1 MSADG
6 RVVIEIGGDA
16 KPLEKALTT
25 AEADT
30 SKAASAISDSL
41 SETMKRAETGTNEAI
56 NAMCEAINT
65 MCEKLENSIST
76 TSSAA
81 QNIEKELSNAFKNP
95 QTEVNNL
102 NNSVS
107 KTSTVFSK
115 VKSVASGAANAI
127 CTGFKAVG
135 TAVTAAS
142 GAITALGGLAV
153 NVGKSYENS
162 VNKVASIADTT
173 VVSID
178 ELSSRVKEM
187 SLDTGT
193 AAEELNEALYQT
205 ISATGDT
212 ANALDLVSAAV
223 KAAKGGFTDT
233 TTAVDGLTTVLNS
246 YGMAASEAESL
257 ANKFLVTQ
265 NKGKTTF
272 GELAGSIGN
281 VVPTA
286 SAAGVSVDELLSAV
300 AALTANGINT
310 ASAMTGLKAAL
321 SNIIT
326 PSDGAAKAAK
336 QMGID
341 FSASAL
347 KAKGLSGFMADIQ
360 AATNGDS
367 EAMAQLFGSVE
378 ALNSVL
384 VLTGNGSKLFN
395 ETLDEMAVNSTALDN
410 AYSVMTKSLDTSL
423 EKLKNSA
430 KVFGIN
436 FYESVSEPLSDVVT
450 LANGYISKLSEAFE
464 EGGVTALSKSIGS
477 VLGEAVGA
485 VASYLPGIVSVGSD
499 VITSLAEGLNENAD
513 IIMSSVE
520 TVFITLV
527 DTISELTPTLAQTAE
542 KMLVSFGDFLARNTY
557 SVTNAA
563 FGIITTIANGLTA
576 ALPKLIP
583 AAMECVTSLAAAILD
598 NVDELLNCA
607 TDIIEALCDGL
618 VDAVPIFIERAPE
631 ILFGLASALINAAAT
646 AFIDVPVTIATEI
659 SEGLIGHNW
668 NDTASVTME
677 NLANAYEKAVD
688 SVADKLAKT
697 GERIN
702 AFLAIDTSPG
712 GESTE
717 LYTGKTK
724 SELEGMISKTSD
736 DLDKYRAAMKE
747 LSSEEV
753 GYDPT
758 KLSQETYN
766 ALAEEFGAD
775 RMGEIDLLLDKNIK
789 YLKSKKTAMLEAWQ
803 ELFEAEREAYTY
815 KSNMPESSAIADYY
829 NKNGKANEEALQN
842 FLNSVEKTADAV
854 SDVGK
859 TAGEEIGDTAE
870 DLEDEMEKFYEDL
883 QYRLARGWI
892 DEDKFRAEL
901 RAKLESDAKYSS
913 AEYTRYWQMIA
924 ENDEKAAEETSKKHS
939 ELSSI
944 VSEAESLGASLNKAS
959 TFSVTSET
967 DKRSGDVTKTYGI
980 SDYGKKVEAR
990 KKLLERIRSLADK
1003 GVPKSMLQ
1011 ELIGMDPEE
1020 ALVFANQLDRL
1031 GADELNGLT
1040 SDYAEFEKLGNEI
1053 AAEVTASGYDDF
1065 VEAGKSYAEAL
1076 AEGINAN
1083 QNTIQEALFNALP
1096 ELRELI
1102 DGAVAVKQSS
1112 FSTAAV
1118 SGTSVSS
1125 GSSASSSTVYGRTA
1139 SAGKLSAVIPIDITL
1154 TMDGKK
1160 VAEVVTEHQKNID
1173 IEGGN

>member
-6 RVVIEIGGDA
+6 RVIIDINGNSKPFLQALNSA
-16 KPLEKALTT
+16 KT
-25 AEADT
+25 
-30 SKAASAISDSL
+30 
-41 SETMKRAETGTNEAI
+41 
-56 NAMCEAINT
+56 
-65 MCEKLENSIST
+65 
-76 TSSAA
+76 
-81 QNIEKELSNAFKNP
+81 
-95 QTEVNNL
+95 
-102 NNSVS
+102 
-107 KTSTVFSK
+107 
-115 VKSVASGAANAI
+115 VASSAANAI
-127 CTGFKAVG
+127 CAGFKAVG

-223 KAAKGGFTDT
+223 KAARGGFTDT

-395 ETLDEMAVNSTALDN
+395 ETLDEMAVNSSALDN

-464 EGGVTALSKSIGS
+464 EGGATALSKSIGN

-485 VASYLPGIVSVGSD
+485 VASYLPDIVSVGSD

-513 IIMSSVE
+513 IIMSSAE

-563 FGIITTIANGLTA
+563 FGIITTVVNGLTA

-607 TDIIEALCDGL
+607 TDIIGALCDGL

-688 SVADKLAKT
+688 SVAEKLTRT
-697 GERIN
+697 GEKLN
-702 AFLAIDTSPG
+702 AFFSIDTSPDR
-712 GESTE
+712 ESSD
-717 LYTGKTK
+717 LYAGKTK
-724 SELEGMISKTSD
+724 SELEVMISETSD
-736 DLDKYRAAMKE
+736 ALNRYQAAMDE
-747 LSSEEV
+747 LSDEEV

-766 ALAEEFGAD
+766 ALADEFGAD

-829 NKNGKANEEALQN
+829 NKNGKKNEEALQS
-842 FLNSVEKTADAV
+842 FLNDIEETADAV
-854 SDVGK
+854 SDVGEAA
-859 TAGEEIGDTAE
+859 AGEIGDTAE

-883 QYRLARGWI
+883 QYRLARGRI

-901 RAKLESDAKYSS
+901 KAKLESDAKYSS

-990 KKLLERIRSLADK
+990 KTLLERIKSLADK

-1076 AEGINAN
+1076 AEGISAN

-1112 FSTAAV
+1112 VSTAAV

>member
-6 RVVIEIGGDA
+6 RVIIDINGNS
-16 KPLEKALTT
+16 KPFLQALN
-25 AEADT
+25 
-30 SKAASAISDSL
+30 SA
-41 SETMKRAETGTNEAI
+41 
-56 NAMCEAINT
+56 
-65 MCEKLENSIST
+65 
-76 TSSAA
+76 
-81 QNIEKELSNAFKNP
+81 
-95 QTEVNNL
+95 
-102 NNSVS
+102 
-107 KTSTVFSK
+107 
-115 VKSVASGAANAI
+115 KSVASGTANAI
-127 CTGFKAVG
+127 CAGFKAVG

-187 SLDTGT
+187 SLDTGM

-450 LANGYISKLSEAFE
+450 LANGYINKLSEAFE

-485 VASYLPGIVSVGSD
+485 VASYLPNIVSVGSD

-513 IIMSSVE
+513 IIMSSAE
-520 TVFITLV
+520 AVFITLV
-527 DTISELTPTLAQTAE
+527 DTVSELTPTLAQTAE

-563 FGIITTIANGLTA
+563 FGIITTVANGIIG

-583 AAMECVTSLAAAILD
+583 AAMECVTSLASAILD

-702 AFLAIDTSPG
+702 AFLALDTSPS
-712 GESTE
+712 GESPE
-717 LYTGKTK
+717 LYTGKTE
-724 SELEGMISKTSD
+724 SELEGMISETSD
-736 DLDKYRAAMKE
+736 ALDRYQAAMDE

-758 KLSQETYN
+758 KLSQETYK

-775 RMGEIDLLLDKNIK
+775 RMGEIDLLLEKNIK
-789 YLKSKKTAMLEAWQ
+789 YLTDKKIAMLAAWQ
-803 ELFEAEREAYTY
+803 GLFEAEGASRSYS
-815 KSNMPESSAIADYY
+815 KPESSAIADYY
-829 NKNGKANEEALQN
+829 NKNGKKNEEALQS
-842 FLNSVEKTADAV
+842 FLNDIEETADAV
-854 SDVGK
+854 SDVGEAA
-859 TAGEEIGDTAE
+859 AGEIGDTAE

-901 RAKLESDAKYSS
+901 KAKLESDAKYSS

-924 ENDEKAAEETSKKHS
+924 ENDEKAAEETSQKHS
-939 ELSSI
+939 ELENI
-944 VSEAESLGASLNKAS
+944 VSEAANLSASLNKAD

-990 KKLLERIRSLADK
+990 KTLLERIKSLADK

-1076 AEGINAN
+1076 AEGISAN

-1112 FSTAAV
+1112 VSTAAV

-1139 SAGKLSAVIPIDITL
+1139 SAGKLSAVIPIDISL
-1154 TMDGKK
+1154 TMDGKE
-1160 VAEVVTEHQKNID
+1160 VAKLVTEHQKNID

>member
-1 MSADG
+1 MAGDG

-115 VKSVASGAANAI
+115 VKSVALSAANAI
-127 CTGFKAVG
+127 CAGFKAVG

-173 VVSID
+173 VASIA

-233 TTAVDGLTTVLNS
+233 TTAVDGLTTVLNA

-272 GELAGSIGN
+272 GELASSIGN

-326 PSDGAAKAAK
+326 PSDSAAKAAK

-395 ETLDEMAVNSTALDN
+395 ETLDEMAVNSTALDD

-423 EKLKNSA
+423 AKLKNSA

-450 LANGYISKLSEAFE
+450 LANGYINKLSEAFE
-464 EGGVTALSKSIGS
+464 EGGVTALSKSIGN
-477 VLGEAVGA
+477 VLGEAVA
-485 VASYLPGIVSVGSD
+485 NYLPDIVSVGSD

-513 IIMSSVE
+513 IIMSSAE

-527 DTISELTPTLAQTAE
+527 DTISNMTPTLAQTAE

-563 FGIITTIANGLTA
+563 FGIITTIANGITG

-583 AAMECVTSLAAAILD
+583 AAMECITSLAAALLD

-631 ILFGLASALINAAAT
+631 ILLGLASALINAAAT

-659 SEGLIGHNW
+659 AEGLIGYNW
-668 NDTASVTME
+668 NDTAEVTMK
-677 NLANAYEKAVD
+677 NLASAYDKAVD
-688 SVADKLAKT
+688 SVADKLTRT
-697 GERIN
+697 GEKLN
-702 AFLAIDTSPG
+702 AFLSIDTSPDR
-712 GESTE
+712 ESSE
-717 LYTGKTK
+717 LYIGKTK
-724 SELEGMISKTSD
+724 SELEEMISETSD
-736 DLDKYRAAMKE
+736 ALEKYQAAMKE

-775 RMGEIDLLLDKNIK
+775 RMGKIDLLLDKNIE

-803 ELFEAEREAYTY
+803 ELFEAERETYTY

-829 NKNGKANEEALQN
+829 NKNGKKNEEALQN
-842 FLNSVEKTADAV
+842 FLNGIEGTADSI
-854 SDVGK
+854 SDAGK
-859 TAGEEIGDTAE
+859 TAETKIGDTAE

-892 DEDKFRAEL
+892 DEDEVKSRL
-901 RAKLESDAKYSS
+901 RTKLESDAKYSS
-913 AEYTRYWQMIA
+913 AEYTRYWQIIA
-924 ENDEKAAEETSKKHS
+924 ENDKKAAEETSKKHS
-939 ELSSI
+939 ELTSI
-944 VSEAESLGASLNKAS
+944 ISEVENLSASLNKAD

-967 DKRSGDVTKTYGI
+967 NKRSGDVTKTYGI

-990 KKLLERIRSLADK
+990 KTLLERIKSLADK

-1011 ELIGMDPEE
+1011 ELIGLDPEE
-1020 ALVFANQLDRL
+1020 ALIFANQLDRL

-1083 QNTIQEALFNALP
+1083 QNAIQEALFNALP
-1096 ELRELI
+1096 EFRELL
-1102 DGAVAVKQSS
+1102 DNAVSTKQASV
-1112 FSTAAV
+1112 STAAV
-1118 SGTSVSS
+1118 SSTSVSS
-1125 GSSASSSTVYGRTA
+1125 GSSVPSSSVQGRTG
-1139 SAGKLSAVIPIDITL
+1139 SAGTLSAVIPIDITL
-1154 TMDGKK
+1154 TMDGKE
-1160 VAEVVTEHQKNID
+1160 VAKVVTEQQKNID

>member
-6 RVVIEIGGDA
+6 RVIIDINGNS
-16 KPLEKALTT
+16 KPFLQALN
-25 AEADT
+25 
-30 SKAASAISDSL
+30 SA
-41 SETMKRAETGTNEAI
+41 
-56 NAMCEAINT
+56 
-65 MCEKLENSIST
+65 
-76 TSSAA
+76 
-81 QNIEKELSNAFKNP
+81 
-95 QTEVNNL
+95 
-102 NNSVS
+102 
-107 KTSTVFSK
+107 
-115 VKSVASGAANAI
+115 KSVASGTANAI
-127 CTGFKAVG
+127 CAGFKAVG

-187 SLDTGT
+187 SLNTGT

-450 LANGYISKLSEAFE
+450 LANGYINKLSEAFE

-485 VASYLPGIVSVGSD
+485 VASYLPDIVSVGSD

-513 IIMSSVE
+513 VIMSSAE

-563 FGIITTIANGLTA
+563 FGIITTVANGLTA

-583 AAMECVTSLAAAILD
+583 AAMECVTSLAEAILD

-631 ILFGLASALINAAAT
+631 ILLGLASALINAAAT

-702 AFLAIDTSPG
+702 AFLALDTSPS
-712 GESTE
+712 GESPE

-724 SELEGMISKTSD
+724 SELEGMISETSD
-736 DLDKYRAAMKE
+736 ALDRYQAAMDE

-775 RMGEIDLLLDKNIK
+775 RMGEIDLLLEKNIK
-789 YLKSKKTAMLEAWQ
+789 YLTDKKIAMLAAWQ
-803 ELFEAEREAYTY
+803 ELFEAEGTERSYS
-815 KSNMPESSAIADYY
+815 KPESSAIADYY
-829 NKNGKANEEALQN
+829 NKNGKKNEEALQS
-842 FLNSVEKTADAV
+842 FLNSVEETADEV
-854 SDVGK
+854 SGVGEAA
-859 TAGEEIGDTAE
+859 AGDF
-870 DLEDEMEKFYEDL
+870 EDEMEKFYEDL

-892 DEDKFRAEL
+892 DEDEFRAEL

-924 ENDEKAAEETSKKHS
+924 ENDEKAAEETSQKHS

-944 VSEAESLGASLNKAS
+944 VSEAESLGASLNKAD

-990 KKLLERIRSLADK
+990 KKLLERIKSLADK
-1003 GVPKSMLQ
+1003 NLPKSMLQ

-1020 ALVFANQLDRL
+1020 ALVFADQLDRL

-1076 AEGINAN
+1076 AEGISAN

-1096 ELRELI
+1096 ELRELV
-1102 DGAVAVKQSS
+1102 DGAVAEKQSS
-1112 FSTAAV
+1112 VSTAAV

-1139 SAGKLSAVIPIDITL
+1139 SAEKLSAVIPIDITL

>member
-6 RVVIEIGGDA
+6 RVIIDINGNSKPFLQALNSA
-16 KPLEKALTT
+16 KT
-25 AEADT
+25 
-30 SKAASAISDSL
+30 
-41 SETMKRAETGTNEAI
+41 
-56 NAMCEAINT
+56 
-65 MCEKLENSIST
+65 
-76 TSSAA
+76 
-81 QNIEKELSNAFKNP
+81 
-95 QTEVNNL
+95 
-102 NNSVS
+102 
-107 KTSTVFSK
+107 
-115 VKSVASGAANAI
+115 VASGAASAI
-127 CTGFKAVG
+127 CAGFKAVG

-326 PSDGAAKAAK
+326 PSDSAAKAAK

-450 LANGYISKLSEAFE
+450 LANGYINKLSEAFE

-485 VASYLPGIVSVGSD
+485 VASYLPDIVSVGSD

-513 IIMSSVE
+513 VIMSSAE
-520 TVFITLV
+520 TVFLTLV

-563 FGIITTIANGLTA
+563 FGIITTIANGIIG
-576 ALPKLIP
+576 ALPELIP

-618 VDAVPIFIERAPE
+618 VDAVPVFIERAPE
-631 ILFGLASALINAAAT
+631 ILLGLASALINAAAT

-659 SEGLIGHNW
+659 AEGLIGYNW
-668 NDTASVTME
+668 NDTANVTMK
-677 NLANAYEKAVD
+677 NLASAYDKAVD
-688 SVADKLAKT
+688 SVTEKLTRT
-697 GERIN
+697 GEKLN
-702 AFLAIDTSPG
+702 AFFSIDTSPDR
-712 GESTE
+712 ESSD

-724 SELEGMISKTSD
+724 SELEEMISETSD
-736 DLDKYRAAMKE
+736 ALDRYQAAMDE
-747 LSSEEV
+747 LSDEEV

-758 KLSQETYN
+758 KLSQETYK

-775 RMGEIDLLLDKNIK
+775 RMGEIDLLLDKNIE

-815 KSNMPESSAIADYY
+815 KSNTPESSAIADYY

-842 FLNSVEKTADAV
+842 FLNGIEGISDA
-854 SDVGK
+854 GK

-870 DLEDEMEKFYEDL
+870 VFEDEMEKFYEDL
-883 QYRLARGWI
+883 QYQLARGWI
-892 DEDKFRAEL
+892 DEDEVKSRL
-901 RAKLESDAKYSS
+901 RTKLESAAKYSS
-913 AEYTRYWQMIA
+913 AEYTRYWQIIA
-924 ENDEKAAEETSKKHS
+924 ENDEKAAEEASKKHS
-939 ELSSI
+939 ELENI
-944 VSEAESLGASLNKAS
+944 VSEAANLSASLNKAD

-967 DKRSGDVTKTYGI
+967 NKRSGDVTKTYGI

-990 KKLLERIRSLADK
+990 KTLLERIKSLADK

-1011 ELIGMDPEE
+1011 ELIGLDPEE
-1020 ALVFANQLDRL
+1020 ALIFANQLDRL

-1083 QNTIQEALFNALP
+1083 QNAIQEALFNALP
-1096 ELRELI
+1096 EFRELL
-1102 DGAVAVKQSS
+1102 DNAVSTKQASV
-1112 FSTAAV
+1112 STAAV
-1118 SGTSVSS
+1118 SSTSVSS
-1125 GSSASSSTVYGRTA
+1125 GSSVPSSSVQGRTG
-1139 SAGKLSAVIPIDITL
+1139 SAGTLSAVIPIDITL
-1154 TMDGKK
+1154 TMDGKE
-1160 VAEVVTEHQKNID
+1160 VAKVVTEQQKNID